1 MSVAQIAS
9 GRTPQAVRIVAEKDW
24 MFRIAL
30 AVFGAIALV
39 AVLGPWIAPHD
50 PTELYLGDVNGIAT
64 PEHPLGTDDV
74 GRDILSRVLVGAR
87 ASVVAPVL
95 VVMLSTITGSALA
108 ILAAWFGGVLRG
120 AIARVVD
127 VIFAIPGLVLAVL
140 AVAMFGK
147 GLVAPVVALS
157 IAYIPVV
164 ARLTQTAASRELGKP
179 YIAALR
185 VQGVSSLAICFRH
198 LVPALVP
205 VIAAQMAIGFGY
217 SMLDLAAI
225 SFLGL
230 GEQPPSADWGSMIAS
245 GQAGIL
251 AGAPE
256 QSLYPALLVV
266 LTVLSVSIIG
276 ARVTIWAEEKER

>member
-1 MSVAQIAS
+1 MSVAQLAG
-9 GRTPQAVRIVAEKDW
+9 GRVPRTARRAARKDW
-24 MFRIAL
+24 LFRTAL
-30 AVFGAIALV
+30 VVFGIIAAAAV
-39 AVLGPWIAPHD
+39 AGPWIAPYD
-50 PTELYLGDVNGIAT
+50 PTELYVGDVNGIGSPA
-64 PEHPLGTDDV
+64 HPLGTDDV
-74 GRDILSRVLVGAR
+74 GRDILSRVLEGAR
-87 ASVVAPVL
+87 TSVIAPIAVVL
-95 VVMLSTITGSALA
+95 LSTLLGSALA
-108 ILAAWFGGVLRG
+108 IAAAWFGGIVRG
-120 AIARVVD
+120 TIARVID

-147 GLVAPVVALS
+147 GVLAPVIALS

-164 ARLTQTAASRELGKP
+164 ARLTQTAASRELGAP

-185 VQGVSSLAICFRH
+185 VQGVSGAAICFRH

-205 VIAAQMAIGFGY
+205 VVAAQVAVGFGY
-217 SMLDLAAI
+217 AMLDLAAI

-230 GEQPPSADWGSMIAS
+230 GEQPPAADWGTMIAS

-256 QSLYPALLVV
+256 QSLYPAILVV

-276 ARVTIWAEEKER
+276 ARITTWAEEKER

>member
-1 MSVAQIAS
+1 MSIGQFSQGSLPKTAMRAAKKEPMFYLALTIFGVILCAA
-9 GRTPQAVRIVAEKDW
+9 IV
-24 MFRIAL
+24 
-30 AVFGAIALV
+30 
-39 AVLGPWIAPHD
+39 GPWISPYD
-50 PTELYLGDVNGIAT
+50 PSELYVGPENGPAT
-64 PEHPLGTDDV
+64 ATHLFGTDDL
-74 GRDILSRVLVGAR
+74 GRDVFSRMLAGAGT
-87 ASVVAPVL
+87 SVFAPVFI
-95 VVMLSTITGSALA
+95 VVLSTVLGSLLA
-108 ILAAWFGGVLRG
+108 VCAAWFGGMVRG
-120 AIARVVD
+120 IIARIVD

-140 AVAMFGK
+140 AVSMFGK
-147 GLVAPVVALS
+147 GLVAPVIALS

-185 VQGVSSLAICFRH
+185 VQGVSSLAICFKH
-198 LVPALVP
+198 LIPALVP
-205 VIAAQMAIGFGY
+205 VIVAQMAVGFGY

-230 GEQPPSADWGSMIAS
+230 GQQPPAADWGSMISS

-256 QSLYPALLVV
+256 QSLFPAIFVV

-276 ARVTIWAEEKER
+276 ARITTWAEEKER

>member
-1 MSVAQIAS
+1 MSVAQLAQGSVPHAAKRAARRDAVFTAS
-9 GRTPQAVRIVAEKDW
+9 VVAFGIIVAASL
-24 MFRIAL
+24 I
-30 AVFGAIALV
+30 
-39 AVLGPWIAPHD
+39 GPWIAPYD
-50 PTELYLGDVNGIAT
+50 PNELYVGPVNGVVSLA
-64 PEHPLGTDDV
+64 HPFGTDDV
-74 GRDILSRVLVGAR
+74 GRDILSRVLVGAG
-87 ASVVAPVL
+87 ASVFAPIAI
-95 VVMLSTITGSALA
+95 VVLSTLAGALLA
-108 ILAAWFGGVLRG
+108 VLAAWYGGVLRG

-147 GLVAPVVALS
+147 GLVAPVIALS

-185 VQGVSSLAICFRH
+185 VQGVSSFAVCFRH

-205 VIAAQMAIGFGY
+205 VVAAQMAVGFGY
-217 SMLDLAAI
+217 AMLDLAAI

-230 GEQPPSADWGSMIAS
+230 GQQAPAADWGSMIAS
-245 GQAGIL
+245 GQSAIL

-256 QSLYPALLVV
+256 QSLFPAILVV
-266 LTVLSVSIIG
+266 VTVLAVGIIG
-276 ARVTIWAEEKER
+276 ARVTVWAEEKER

>member
-1 MSVAQIAS
+1 MSVAQLAA
-9 GRTPQAVRIVAEKDW
+9 GRSPRVAKQAAQRDW

-30 AVFGAIALV
+30 GIFGIVVAL
-39 AVLGPWIAPHD
+39 AVLGPWIAPYD
-50 PTELYLGDVNGIAT
+50 PNELYVGDVSGIASLA
-64 PEHPLGTDDV
+64 HPFGTDDV

-87 ASVVAPVL
+87 SSVAAPIVIVL
-95 VVMLSTITGSALA
+95 LSTLAGAALA
-108 ILAAWFGGVLRG
+108 IVAAWFGGVVRG
-120 AIARVVD
+120 SIARLVD

-147 GLVAPVVALS
+147 GLVAPVIALS

-164 ARLTQTAASRELGKP
+164 ARLTQTAASRELNSP
-179 YIAALR
+179 YIAALH

-198 LVPALVP
+198 LVPALIP
-205 VIAAQMAIGFGY
+205 VVAAQMAVGFGY
-217 SMLDLAAI
+217 AMLDLAAI

-256 QSLYPALLVV
+256 QSLFPAIFVV

-276 ARVTIWAEEKER
+276 ARVTIWAEEKDR

>member
-1 MSVAQIAS
+1 MSVAQLAQGSVPAS
-9 GRTPQAVRIVAEKDW
+9 AKRAARKDW
-24 MFRIAL
+24 LYFSAL
-30 AVFGAIALV
+30 GVFGAVALG
-39 AVLGPWIAPHD
+39 AILGPWIAPYD
-50 PTELYLGDVNGIAT
+50 PMQLYVGPENGA
-64 PEHPLGTDDV
+64 PSAANVFGTDDL
-74 GRDILSRVLVGAR
+74 GRDIFSRMLEGAR
-87 ASVVAPVL
+87 ASVFAPIFVVA
-95 VVMLSTITGSALA
+95 LSTAGGAL
-108 ILAAWFGGVLRG
+108 
-120 AIARVVD
+120 
-127 VIFAIPGLVLAVL
+127 L

-205 VIAAQMAIGFGY
+205 VVAAQMAVGFGY
-217 SMLDLAAI
+217 AMLDLAAI

-230 GEQPPSADWGSMIAS
+230 GQQPPAADWGSMIAS

-256 QSLYPALLVV
+256 QSLFPAVFVV
-266 LTVLSVSIIG
+266 LAVLSVSIIG
-276 ARVTIWAEEKER
+276 ARVTTWAEEKER

>member
-1 MSVAQIAS
+1 MSVAQLAQGS
-9 GRTPQAVRIVAEKDW
+9 VPQAAKRAAKRDAVFTASVIAFGIIVAASL
-24 MFRIAL
+24 I
-30 AVFGAIALV
+30 
-39 AVLGPWIAPHD
+39 GPWIAPYD
-50 PTELYLGDVNGIAT
+50 PNELYVGPVNGVVSLA
-64 PEHPLGTDDV
+64 HPFGTDDV
-74 GRDILSRVLVGAR
+74 GRDILSRVLVGAG
-87 ASVVAPVL
+87 ASVFAPIAIVA
-95 VVMLSTITGSALA
+95 LSTLAGALLA
-108 ILAAWFGGVLRG
+108 VLAAWYGGVVRG

-147 GLVAPVVALS
+147 GLVAPVIALS

-185 VQGVSSLAICFRH
+185 VQGVSSFAVCFRH

-205 VIAAQMAIGFGY
+205 VVAAQMAVGFGY
-217 SMLDLAAI
+217 AMLDLAAI

-230 GEQPPSADWGSMIAS
+230 GQQAPAADWGSMIAS
-245 GQAGIL
+245 GQSAIL

-256 QSLYPALLVV
+256 QSLFPAILVV
-266 LTVLSVSIIG
+266 VTVLAVGIIG
-276 ARVTIWAEEKER
+276 ARVTVWAEEKER

>member
-1 MSVAQIAS
+1 MSVAQLAS
-9 GRTPQAVRIVAEKDW
+9 GRVPRAAIRAAQKDW
-24 MFRIAL
+24 MFVSAL
-30 AVFGAIALV
+30 AVFGVIALA
-39 AVLGPWIAPHD
+39 AVIGPWIAPYDH
-50 PTELYLGDVNGIAT
+50 TELYAGDVNGIASIA
-64 PEHPLGTDDV
+64 HPFGTDDV

-87 ASVVAPVL
+87 TSVVAPIF
-95 VVMLSTITGSALA
+95 VVILSTIAGVALA
-108 ILAAWFGGVLRG
+108 VTGAWFGGVLRG
-120 AIARVVD
+120 TIARVVD

-147 GLVAPVVALS
+147 GLVAPVIALS

-185 VQGVSSLAICFRH
+185 VQGVSSLAICFKH

-205 VIAAQMAIGFGY
+205 VVAAQMAVGFGY
-217 SMLDLAAI
+217 AMLDLAAI

-230 GEQPPSADWGSMIAS
+230 GEQPPAADWGAMIAS

-256 QSLYPALLVV
+256 QSLFPAIFVV

-276 ARVTIWAEEKER
+276 ARVTTWAEEKER

>member
-1 MSVAQIAS
+1 MSVAQIAA
-9 GRTPQAVRIVAEKDW
+9 GRSPRVVTQAARRDW
-24 MFRIAL
+24 MFRAAL
-30 AVFGAIALV
+30 GIFGIVAAL
-39 AVLGPWIAPHD
+39 AVLGPWIAPYD
-50 PTELYLGDVNGIAT
+50 PTELYVGDVNGVASLA
-64 PEHPLGTDDV
+64 HPFGTDDV

-87 ASVVAPVL
+87 SSVAAPILIVL
-95 VVMLSTITGSALA
+95 LSTVAGAALA
-108 ILAAWFGGVLRG
+108 ILAAWFGGAVRG
-120 AIARVVD
+120 TIARLVD

-147 GLVAPVVALS
+147 GLVAPVIALS

-164 ARLTQTAASRELGKP
+164 ARLTQTAASRELNTP

-185 VQGVSSLAICFRH
+185 VQGVSSVAICFRH
-198 LVPALVP
+198 LVPALIP
-205 VIAAQMAIGFGY
+205 VVAAQIAVGFGY
-217 SMLDLAAI
+217 AMLDLAAI

-256 QSLYPALLVV
+256 QSLFPAIFVV

-276 ARVTIWAEEKER
+276 ARVTIWAEEKDR